1 LDRWTVDLVAGGV
14 KEERI
19 DDLGQEF
26 PRVDER
32 VVGHRHRYG
41 YVGAFL
47 ENEDALVKHDL
58 DRRTKEVRPLR
69 SDGGAC
75 EAVFVPAEPDADED
89 DGWVLSLVYD
99 ADRDASDLLV
109 LNAADFTGEPQ
120 AVVHLPQRVPFG
132 FHGNWIPDSP

>member
-1 LDRWTVDLVAGGV
+1 ADEGTPTLDRWTVDLVAGRV

-41 YVGAFL
+41 YVGAFP

-89 DGWVLSLVYD
+89 DGWVLSL
-99 ADRDASDLLV
+99 
-109 LNAADFTGEPQ
+109 
-120 AVVHLPQRVPFG
+120 
-132 FHGNWIPDSP
+132 